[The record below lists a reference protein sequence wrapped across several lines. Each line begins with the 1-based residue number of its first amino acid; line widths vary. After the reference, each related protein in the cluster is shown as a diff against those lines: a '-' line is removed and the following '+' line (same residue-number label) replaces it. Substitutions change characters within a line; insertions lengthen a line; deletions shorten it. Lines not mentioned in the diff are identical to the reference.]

1 MCVCVTVFKLM
12 MFLVLS
18 LLSVLEFQPPSP
30 ILVCRVSKV
39 IAKGLGKIRFFDHI
53 FCRCLCVRRSY
64 LATHPSVMRSSSSAT
79 HPSVMRR
86 MKRFEEEAYALARA
100 GTQGG
105 V

>member
-18 LLSVLEFQPPSP
+18 LLSVLEFHPPSP
-30 ILVCRVSKV
+30 ILVCRVSKA
-39 IAKGLGKIRFFDHI
+39 ITKGLGKIRFFDHS
-53 FCRCLCVRRSY
+53 FCRCLCVRHSY
-64 LATHPSVMRSSSSAT
+64 LAT

-86 MKRFEEEAYALARA
+86 MKRFAEEAYEIARA